1 MASSTSSILTRF
13 FVFCNGIYHY
23 STIVVSVVILRFPEC
38 MSIGDDLP
46 GIIMIDFIFISP
58 VMPRWVQLKGEWKH
72 SHFMCFYFTMH
83 HHHITCIFI
92 LPCITIIWYVLCFF
106 LQYITIISDVFLFY
120 HASPSYNLY
129 FFHHTS
135 TCGFLYHVSPSYHK
149 CYFYH
154 ASPSC
159 HMSFVYMHHHHMF
172 YCNHHDNYHALSMKT
187 IQVSFKCLTTF
198 VFFLSMMFPLST

>member
-83 HHHITCIFI
+83 HHHITCILI
-92 LPCITIIWYVLCFF
+92 LPCITIILLVFSFCHASPSYYLYFHFAMHHHHMICALFF

-120 HASPSYNLY
+120 HASPSYYLY
-129 FFHHTS
+129 FHF
-135 TCGFLYHVSPSYHK
+135 
-149 CYFYH
+149 
-154 ASPSC
+154 A
-159 HMSFVYMHHHHMF
+159 MHHHHMI
-172 YCNHHDNYHALSMKT
+172 CG
-187 IQVSFKCLTTF
+187 
-198 VFFLSMMFPLST
+198 FFLPCITMGFFFFTIHHHHIRCVFILPCITII

>member
-83 HHHITCIFI
+83 HHHITCILILPCITIILLVFSFCHASPSYDMCFVFFTIHHHHIRCVFI
-92 LPCITIIWYVLCFF
+92 LPCITII
-106 LQYITIISDVFLFY
+106 
-120 HASPSYNLY
+120 
-129 FFHHTS
+129 
-135 TCGFLYHVSPSYHK
+135 
-149 CYFYH
+149 
-154 ASPSC
+154 
-159 HMSFVYMHHHHMF
+159 
-172 YCNHHDNYHALSMKT
+172 
-187 IQVSFKCLTTF
+187 
-198 VFFLSMMFPLST
+198 

>member
-1 MASSTSSILTRF
+1 MSTVEGRMETLTFHVFLFYHASPWAF
-13 FVFCNGIYHY
+13 
-23 STIVVSVVILRFPEC
+23 
-38 MSIGDDLP
+38 
-46 GIIMIDFIFISP
+46 
-58 VMPRWVQLKGEWKH
+58 
-72 SHFMCFYFTMH
+72 
-83 HHHITCIFI
+83 
-92 LPCITIIWYVLCFF
+92 FF

-135 TCGFLYHVSPSYHK
+135 TCGFLYHASPSYHK

>member
-1 MASSTSSILTRF
+1 
-13 FVFCNGIYHY
+13 
-23 STIVVSVVILRFPEC
+23 
-38 MSIGDDLP
+38 
-46 GIIMIDFIFISP
+46 
-58 VMPRWVQLKGEWKH
+58 
-72 SHFMCFYFTMH
+72 MCFYFTMH
-83 HHHITCIFI
+83 HHHITCILI
-92 LPCITIIWYVLCFF
+92 LPCITIILLVFSFCHASPSYYLYFHFAMHHHHMICALFF

-135 TCGFLYHVSPSYHK
+135 TCGFLYHASPSYHK